1 MKSFFLG
8 ERPLNTDLGILLLRL
23 LFGGL
28 FIWHG
33 WTKIDMYSTY
43 QPMTQ
48 DLIGIGAK
56 LTYDLVI
63 FAEFGCGIL
72 VTLGFLTRLSVIP
85 IAITMGV
92 AYFIAHEKDAFMMKE
107 LPFLFLGLSIVVFV
121 LGSGRYSLDHLLFNN
136 KFSKYANN

>member
-8 ERPLNTDLGILLLRL
+8 ERPLNTDLAILLLRL

-33 WTKIDMYSTY
+33 WMKIDMYSTY
-43 QPMTQ
+43 QPMMQ
-48 DLIGIGAK
+48 DIIGIGAK
-56 LTYDLVI
+56 LSYDLVI

-85 IAITMGV
+85 IGFTMGV
-92 AYFIAHEKDAFMMKE
+92 AYFIAHAKDAFMMKE
-107 LPFLFLGLSIVVFV
+107 LVFVFLGLSLIIFI
-121 LGSGRYSLDHLLFNN
+121 LGSGKYSLDHLLFKN
-136 KFSKYANN
+136 KFSKYGNE